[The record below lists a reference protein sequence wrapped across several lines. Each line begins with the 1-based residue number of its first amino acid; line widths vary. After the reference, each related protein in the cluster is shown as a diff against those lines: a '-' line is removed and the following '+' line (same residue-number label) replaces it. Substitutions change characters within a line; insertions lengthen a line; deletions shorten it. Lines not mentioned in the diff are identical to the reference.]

1 MAETGCLKDGHFKN
15 LEISG
20 NIIIDETI
28 HPHHGPTPMLQTLDV
43 SGPTTI
49 SEDLTVTG
57 ATALSNN
64 LAVDDIL
71 ATRYEIGPITT
82 DTQPVPQ
89 HYLTPGYTFTPT
101 TFGVAKLNPLVPMDS
116 DPTTFSTGSGYLVDN
131 LILNGVI
138 REHSL
143 AYIFQSTTFSG
154 VPPRAGDI
162 VYITVKGTPSA
173 ALGEQ
178 PLIISTTIYDV
189 FNSAPSSSGLASTL
203 TAIRFDH
210 HLIDPTAVF
219 DGPYWEHPWT
229 IEQFALV
236 KLSVT
241 GNAAVSGD
249 LVVGGGTNSLN
260 SKLDVSGDTTLHDGY
275 LHVEGQTVLT
285 GVTCSALN
293 VEAGPATVGTNLTVN
308 GTLLAAGAATVGSTL
323 VIGGPAQSLSALGGA
338 RLYVAGSATLGSD
351 TGDNIQCNGT
361 LLAAGAATV
370 GTTLVIGGGTVDAG
384 DTLKVSGN
392 TSLVGNLDV
401 GNAYFNRTLTV
412 HGTLSVPSEILLQHK
427 YMRFVT
433 GAGCGLD
440 YMTDYI
446 SMDHADLVDSNG
458 VDLSPDTIYETTW
471 TGSAVGGHALL
482 HLPPAVPGVL
492 VVMRFRYFESGTS
505 GNNYGEIRF
514 STVPTNGDGGSTFAP
529 QYIPGGRSPAV
540 VALPGPDPP
549 PIRHLPHD
557 LKNDRDITGML
568 NIDLVVGHPDGVGTA
583 ATPLNSD
590 TCTRLRMTKG
600 SSNGQLNRGA
610 EFSFYCNTDGQWL
623 VSYVLSGYGNG
634 QISSVGHRF
643 FDHS

>member
-43 SGPTTI
+43 SGPTTV
-49 SEDLTVTG
+49 SGDLTVTG

-131 LILNGVI
+131 LRLNGVI

-210 HLIDPTAVF
+210 HLIDPSAVF
-219 DGPYWEHPWT
+219 DGPYWDHPWT

-285 GVTCSALN
+285 GVTCTSLN

-308 GTLLAAGAATVGSTL
+308 GTLLAAGATVGSTL
-323 VIGGPAQSLSALGGA
+323 VIGEPAQSLSALGGA

-446 SMDHADLVDSNG
+446 SMDHAALVDSNG

-471 TGSAVGGHALL
+471 TGNSAGGHALL
-482 HLPPAVPGVL
+482 HLPPAAPGVL
-492 VVMRFRYFESGTS
+492 VVMRFRYEVTDPSINTWGQM
-505 GNNYGEIRF
+505 IF
-514 STVPTNGDGGSTFAP
+514 STVPTDNNGGSTFAP

-549 PIRHLPHD
+549 PIRHLPQD
-557 LKNDRDITGML
+557 LKSDRNVSGWLTE
-568 NIDLVVGHPDGVGTA
+568 LVVGHPGQPGSTGVCK
-583 ATPLNSD
+583 NSD
-590 TCTRLRMTKG
+590 NCTRFRVKKG
-600 SSNGQLNRGA
+600 SGSGQLNRGA
-610 EFSFYCNTDGQWL
+610 EISFYCKTDGQWL

-634 QISSVGHRF
+634 TIADSTQRF
-643 FDHS
+643 FDT

>member
-210 HLIDPTAVF
+210 HLIDTSAVF

-293 VEAGPATVGTNLTVN
+293 VEAGPATVGTNLTV
-308 GTLLAAGAATVGSTL
+308 
-323 VIGGPAQSLSALGGA
+323 
-338 RLYVAGSATLGSD
+338 
-351 TGDNIQCNGT
+351 NGT